1 LKVKLGKHRE
11 LKVIDIETR
20 YIDENGKPL
29 TVQEFVERLIIQL
42 PGLFKS
48 VDELRNIWS
57 DPDER
62 ETLLSKLVQAGFDKE
77 QLAAL
82 RRMFEAEDC
91 DIFDL
96 LAFLA
101 FEQPMATR
109 KARADNVRGNNA
121 FFNQFK
127 QENAKQFLH
136 FVLNRYEKT
145 GSTELSRERLPAL
158 IELSGLG
165 TTRDALNAFGGK
177 PVQLLAAFKQL
188 QQQLYYVN

>member
-1 LKVKLGKHRE
+1 LKVKLGKNRE

-29 TVQEFVERLIIQL
+29 TIQEFVERLIQQL

-57 DPDER
+57 DPDLR
-62 ETLLSKLVQAGFDKE
+62 EQLLAKLVQAGFDKE
-77 QLAAL
+77 QLSTL
-82 RRMFEAEDC
+82 RRMFEADDC
-91 DIFDL
+91 DMFDL

-109 KARADNVRGNNA
+109 KSRAEAVRANNA
-121 FFNQFK
+121 FFEQYQ
-127 QENAKQFLH
+127 QEKAQQFLH
-136 FVLNRYEKT
+136 FVLNRYEQT
-145 GSTELSRERLPAL
+145 GVTELARERLPAL

-165 TTRDALNAFGGK
+165 TTKDHPWPLVASPRNYLPPSSNYNTSFTM
-177 PVQLLAAFKQL
+177 
-188 QQQLYYVN
+188 

>member
-1 LKVKLGKHRE
+1 M
-11 LKVIDIETR
+11 KVIDVETR

-29 TVQEFVERLIIQL
+29 TVQEFVERLITQL
-42 PGLFKS
+42 PGLFRS
-48 VDELRNIWS
+48 VEELRQIWS

-62 ETLLSKLVQAGFDKE
+62 EILLGKLVQAGFDKE
-77 QLAAL
+77 QLATL
-82 RRMFEAEDC
+82 RRIFEAEEC

-109 KARADNVRGNNA
+109 KARAEQVRTNSA
-121 FFNQFK
+121 FFK
-127 QENAKQFLH
+127 QYQQEKAQQFLH
-136 FVLNRYEKT
+136 FVLNRYEQT

-165 TTRDALNAFGGK
+165 TVKDASTAFGGK
-177 PVQLLAAFKQL
+177 PAYLLAAFKQL
-188 QQQLYYVN
+188 QQQLYHVN

>member
-1 LKVKLGKHRE
+1 PKPRLKVKLGKHRE
-11 LKVIDIETR
+11 LKVIDVETR

-29 TVQEFVERLIIQL
+29 TVQEFVERLITQL

-48 VDELRNIWS
+48 VEELRQIWS

-62 ETLLSKLVQAGFDKE
+62 ETLIGKLVQAGFDKE
-77 QLAAL
+77 QLAIL

-109 KARADNVRGNNA
+109 KARADQVRTNSA
-121 FFNQFK
+121 FFNQYQ
-127 QENAKQFLH
+127 QEKAKQFLH
-136 FVLNRYEKT
+136 FVLNRYEQT

-165 TTRDALNAFGGK
+165 TVKDASTAFGGK
-177 PVQLLAAFKQL
+177 PAYLLAAFKQ
-188 QQQLYYVN
+188 